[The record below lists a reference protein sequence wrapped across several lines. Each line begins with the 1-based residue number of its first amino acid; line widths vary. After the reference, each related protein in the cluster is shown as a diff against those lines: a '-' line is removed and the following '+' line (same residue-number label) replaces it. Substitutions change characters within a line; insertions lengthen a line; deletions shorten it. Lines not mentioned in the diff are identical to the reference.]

1 MDCSGAAALESKP
14 AGSFLHFAAGRDL
27 QAGETME
34 RAKQFWARWKA
45 EYDFKTYISAAGS
58 LAVTV
63 LFALYNGFLGI
74 RHASLWHGTICVYYL
89 VLVLLRG
96 LSILAAKKAALR
108 SARKTP
114 HDKAA
119 LILSFLLLI
128 LNISLIVPIAMMVRQ
143 QKPVSMTLI
152 PAIAMAAYTT
162 YKIIMASVHLR
173 KRKLSADSLV
183 WLLRTIS
190 FIDALVS
197 ILALQNTLIMVN
209 SKDGGQDML
218 PLTAGTSALVW
229 VAVLLLSVGA
239 IIRGIRRIQKR

>member
-1 MDCSGAAALESKP
+1 
-14 AGSFLHFAAGRDL
+14 
-27 QAGETME
+27 ME

-108 SARKTP
+108 SARKTL
-114 HDKAA
+114 HDRAA

-209 SKDGGQDML
+209 AKDGGSDML
-218 PLTAGTSALVW
+218 PLSAGTGALVW

-239 IIRGIRRIQKR
+239 IIRGIRRIRYSQS